1 MVWRKDSCLR
11 RYSNFKFKNIRYS
24 YFSYSMLYVILWRRV
39 SLGSTSVCGRRI
51 SGSNPGS
58 SFSSSSS
65 SSFNSG
71 SSSYRSSSSSG
82 SSISISSFAEAAKIR
97 KAHNKSI
104 AMVFFMIQRRIYIYI
119 LYTVKNI
126 KLRPVVVLIDFLKK
140 HLRKIWKENTSHL
153 VCAFRFII

>member
-11 RYSNFKFKNIRYS
+11 RCLNFKFKNIRYT

-71 SSSYRSSSSSG
+71 SSSYRSSSSG
-82 SSISISSFAEAAKIR
+82 SIISISSFAEAAKIR

-126 KLRPVVVLIDFLKK
+126 KLRTVVVLIDFLKK